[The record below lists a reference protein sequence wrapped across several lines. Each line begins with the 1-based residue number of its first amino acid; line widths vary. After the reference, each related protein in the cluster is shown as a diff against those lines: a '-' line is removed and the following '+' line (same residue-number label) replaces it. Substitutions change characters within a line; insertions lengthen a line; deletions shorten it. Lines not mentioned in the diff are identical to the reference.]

1 MLLFMYMKSW
11 LHSYPQTLHWNVA
24 YYSST
29 ESLLV
34 VTETQQKLLLKTGM
48 AYWRL
53 QIYAFLTALNRESSD
68 IKIVFFS
75 PLHYI
80 LVCNF
85 CYCFFHSSATR
96 FVWKPKTKWSS
107 TGKWSEVPGNKIWN
121 QLLRTYLILYITRL
135 SVFYLQ

>member
-1 MLLFMYMKSW
+1 MTSQLPTNTALKFSI
-11 LHSYPQTLHWNVA
+11 L
-24 YYSST
+24 
-29 ESLLV
+29 
-34 VTETQQKLLLKTGM
+34 QQYWVFIGSDRNTTDFLLKTGM
-48 AYWRL
+48 AHLRL
-53 QIYAFLTALNRESSD
+53 QIYGFLTALNRESSD
-68 IKIVFFS
+68 IKIVFFL

-80 LVCNF
+80 LVCNI

>member
-1 MLLFMYMKSW
+1 MTSQLPTNTALKCSILQQYWVFIGSDRN
-11 LHSYPQTLHWNVA
+11 TCT
-24 YYSST
+24 T
-29 ESLLV
+29 EV
-34 VTETQQKLLLKTGM
+34 FIKDGYGILKTANLWVLDSFKQGK
-48 AYWRL
+48 L
-53 QIYAFLTALNRESSD
+53 GFFL
-68 IKIVFFS
+68 